1 MHLRLIRIILAAL
14 FFIAVLAIFLDFT
27 GVLPAYLGWVAQIQL
42 IPAILA
48 LNLGILA
55 ILLVLTLLF
64 GRLYCSI
71 ICPLGIFQ
79 DLWSALRGKKR
90 KYQFREQTKKRRII
104 RYTVLVLFLSMI
116 FAGCSVG
123 ALIEPYSAFGRMAAS
138 LFAPI
143 YDAVNNQL
151 ASIAEQHESYAFYD
165 VDIWIRGTA
174 SFILAIITFVG
185 LAVCGILTGRSYCAN
200 FCPVGTLLGL
210 FSRFSL
216 FKVRLDKDKCKK
228 CQGCSNK
235 CKAHCIDVQNHTVD
249 AERCISCMNCLTACK
264 FGAISYKPSLKN
276 MIDGLPHKTSK
287 KSENSASEID
297 ATSENSSAE
306 ADKTDNSQ
314 SATNSVKEDEQVNAR
329 RQFLAATAAVAG
341 TALCPALA
349 FGKEEEGN
357 LASVSRKEEY
367 PRETLIT
374 PPGSK
379 GHLNYFHH
387 CTGCMLCVRACH
399 NQVLR
404 TVSKGKNIL
413 HPVLSYEKSYC
424 RPTCNDCSKVCPT
437 GAIREI
443 TLARKSSTQIGRAVW
458 NREACLSASKGEHC
472 RACSRICPSGAIS
485 FTTSE
490 TPDGKKCKIPVV
502 NTERCIGCGA
512 CEYVC
517 PARPLA
523 AIHVEGNMQHHEI

>member
-1 MHLRLIRIILAAL
+1 MRIIRIVLAAL
-14 FFIAVLAIFLDFT
+14 MFVACLGIFLDFT
-27 GVLPAYLGWVAQIQL
+27 GILPTYLSWVAQIQL

-55 ILLVLTLLF
+55 ILIVLTLIF
-64 GRLYCSI
+64 GRIYCSI

-79 DLWSALRGKKR
+79 DLWSSLRSKKR
-90 KYQFREQTKKRRII
+90 KYQYREQTKKLRII
-104 RYTVLVLFLSMI
+104 RYTVLGLFLAMI
-116 FAGCSVG
+116 LAGCSVG

-174 SFILAIITFVG
+174 SFILAIVTFVG
-185 LAVCGILTGRSYCAN
+185 LAICGVLTGRSYCAN

-216 FKVRLDKDKCKK
+216 FKVRLDKDKCKN

-249 AERCISCMNCLTACK
+249 AERCISCMNCLKACK
-264 FGAISYKPSLKN
+264 FDAISYKPSLKN
-276 MIDGLPHKTSK
+276 MIEGLPHKTKKTTGTDASK
-287 KSENSASEID
+287 EDK
-297 ATSENSSAE
+297 SAE
-306 ADKTDNSQ
+306 NKTEQ
-314 SATNSVKEDEQVNAR
+314 ETSANNRAQEETKANER
-329 RQFLAATAAVAG
+329 RQFLAATVAAAG
-341 TALCPALA
+341 TALYPALA
-349 FGKEEEGN
+349 FAKEEEGN
-357 LASVSRKEEY
+357 LASVSRKDTY
-367 PRETLIT
+367 PRETEIT
-374 PPGSK
+374 PPGSE

-413 HPVLSYEKSYC
+413 HPVLSFEKSYC
-424 RPTCNDCSKVCPT
+424 RPTCNDCSTVCPT
-437 GAIREI
+437 GAIHEI
-443 TLARKSSTQIGRAVW
+443 TLARKSSTQIGRAVCDSK
-458 NREACLSASKGEHC
+458 ACLSASKGEHC
-472 RACSRICPSGAIS
+472 RACSRICPCGAIS
-485 FTTSE
+485 FTASQ